1 MKPSVFCGLCAGL
14 TPIENLVSTKDV
26 DKSKVSAKGNF
37 SRDFI
42 VSTEYCCRD
51 CFLKYFKN
59 ATAK

>member
-1 MKPSVFCGLCAGL
+1 MKPVFRCDLCKHEAS
-14 TPIENLVSTKDV
+14 IDNIVSTRNV

-51 CFLKYFKN
+51 CFLKYYKN